1 MTSRRTVLQAGV
13 GVPLILAL
21 QQAGFAAARGA
32 QPVIAVIDVRLPGSE
47 RFAAE
52 MSEAG
57 ATVLRIRGDVT
68 PVWLHLMGERER
80 LTRTVLVGLT
90 TEQSLFCLD
99 QMTRSEGLRIVHW
112 DAGAQAATGAWRRAR
127 LRAAALP
134 LQHGPALREGAKA
147 LSSVGWAIARP
158 VTRNFA

>member
-1 MTSRRTVLQAGV
+1 MGL
-13 GVPLILAL
+13 PLILAL

-32 QPVIAVIDVRLPGSE
+32 QQTIIAVIDERLAGSGP
-47 RFAAE
+47 FAAD

-68 PVWLHLMGERER
+68 PVWLHLLGERER
-80 LTRTVLVGLT
+80 MAETVLVGLT

-99 QMTRSEGLRIVHW
+99 QMTRSEGLRIVHR
-112 DAGAQAATGAWRRAR
+112 DTSAQAGTDALRQSR

-134 LQHGPALREGAKA
+134 LQHGPALREDADIA
-147 LSSVGWAIARP
+147 PVCWAIARP
-158 VTRNFA
+158 AGDRT